1 MEYGYI
7 IKLSNK
13 NLYKE
18 IQIPYNYERMSVGM
32 DMDCDV
38 RLYKD
43 VFFDKFRLDFSK
55 EGGHWQIVCSDNGYI
70 DEGNVIKSH
79 AMASSSIPIERLRA
93 VGTRIAVANG
103 YSKVGSIDGLLKTGL
118 VNVLVTD
125 LPTAKNIVSL

>member
-18 IQIPYNYERMSVGM
+18 IQIPYNYESMSVGM

-55 EGGHWQIVCSDNGYI
+55 EGGH
-70 DEGNVIKSH
+70 
-79 AMASSSIPIERLRA
+79 
-93 VGTRIAVANG
+93 
-103 YSKVGSIDGLLKTGL
+103 
-118 VNVLVTD
+118 
-125 LPTAKNIVSL
+125 